1 MSATIISIEEQSLMA
16 SIREKYSPSILP
28 ACQAT
33 PFPASLLA
41 GLTANET
48 GISPEKKR
56 FESSVFVDLGN
67 VLAGKVGAFGSI
79 GAQDLEKFILWP
91 DDSLVR
97 PSTVLQCLIALA
109 TSWGP
114 TQIMGYQ
121 VLGFR
126 GSVVAPPYR
135 EQISSLNV
143 PESHFAICVS
153 LLGQFKNEFHLPD
166 PAVDASGYFHCWNSG
181 SPGGRTFDPNYAANG
196 IRRMKIYESLPAA
209 PAQEESAT

>member
-41 GLTANET
+41 AITANET
-48 GISPEKKR
+48 GIDPTKTR
-56 FESSVFVDLGN
+56 FESSVFVELGQ
-67 VLAGKVGAFGSI
+67 VLAGWRPNFGSI
-79 GAQDLEKFILWP
+79 GAQDIEAFVMFP
-91 DDSLVR
+91 DTIYPK
-97 PSTVLQCLIALA
+97 PSRVLTDLMNLA

-114 TQIMGYQ
+114 TQILGYE

-126 GSVVAPPYR
+126 GSVLVEGYRNSIATLTRLDTHYTTAVA
-135 EQISSLNV
+135 
-143 PESHFAICVS
+143 
-153 LLGQFKNEFHLPD
+153 LLAQFKREFHLPD